1 MKIVYASQKPSI
13 ESMTQEGAIYG
24 GTSDDSFALIDTG
37 VVIFTGEALLKFSSL
52 AEQTGV
58 SNCTTRVI
66 ESLQQGVSSKAD
78 VEKQVLRIEL
88 YSDILLALGLVG
100 QTSSDISVYLK
111 RLNVPSLSGPPSSY
125 LSALPVIWD
134 TLREFSLHVIHV
146 VSGRFNHLGTTEEV
160 LQLLLQ
166 TVEAQKSSDESHGK
180 LSYFAEK
187 YNLRRAVRSIV
198 DSTDS
203 YGGVA
208 INSFASYATW
218 ASASLTEHSLLTT
231 SSLDENTILSH
242 VGSSLGCNLVVNT
255 NTMMQQVFLKEA
267 LTSQASPPSQ
277 KVSFS
282 QCALLVMN
290 IMDDV
295 KKGYETVFTKTG
307 VVMGSSWDKLFSISG
322 VTPDEI
328 WATDVPVADRALWN
342 AKLFS
347 KFRTLPSIL
356 ADGDSSSVEVLVN
369 DEYKVCS
376 KLTLTWLQDLKN
388 LER

>member
-1 MKIVYASQKPSI
+1 
-13 ESMTQEGAIYG
+13 MTQEGAIYG
-24 GTSDDSFALIDTG
+24 GPSDDSFALIDTG

-66 ESLQQGVSSKAD
+66 ESLQKGVSSKAD

-88 YSDILLALGLVG
+88 YSDILLALGLLG

-134 TLREFSLHVIHV
+134 TLWEISLHVIHV

-166 TVEAQKSSDESHGK
+166 TVEAQKPSDESQSHGK

-187 YNLRRAVRSIV
+187 YNLRRVVRSIV
-198 DSTDS
+198 DSTS
-203 YGGVA
+203 LHGGVV

-218 ASASLTEHSLLTT
+218 SSASLTEHSLLNAC
-231 SSLDENTILSH
+231 SIGDNAILSH
-242 VGSSLGCNLVVNT
+242 VGSSLGWNLVVNT

-267 LTSQASPPSQ
+267 LTSQSSLQSPT
-277 KVSFS
+277 VSFS

-295 KKGYETVFTKTG
+295 KKSYETVLNKTG
-307 VVMGSSWDKLFSISG
+307 VVMGSSWGKLFSVSG
-322 VTPDEI
+322 ITPDEI
-328 WATDVPVADRALWN
+328 WATDIPAADRALWN

-347 KFRTLPSIL
+347 KFRALPSIL
-356 ADGDSSSVEVLVN
+356 GDGDIISVEVLVRG
-369 DEYKVCS
+369 EYKVCS

-388 LER
+388 LDE

>member
-1 MKIVYASQKPSI
+1 
-13 ESMTQEGAIYG
+13 MTQEGAIYG
-24 GTSDDSFALIDTG
+24 GPSDNSFALIDTG
-37 VVIFTGEALLKFSSL
+37 VVIFTGEALLTFSSL
-52 AEQTGV
+52 AELTGV

-66 ESLQQGVSSKAD
+66 ESLQKGLSSKAD

-88 YSDILLALGLVG
+88 YSDILQALGLLG

-111 RLNVPSLSGPPSSY
+111 RLNVPSLTGPPSSY
-125 LSALPVIWD
+125 LSALPVIWN
-134 TLREFSLHVIHV
+134 TLREISLHVIHV

-166 TVEAQKSSDESHGK
+166 TIEAQKPSDESHGK

-187 YNLRRAVRSIV
+187 YNLRRVVQSTV
-198 DSTDS
+198 DSTS
-203 YGGVA
+203 LHGGVA

-218 ASASLTEHSLLTT
+218 SSASLTEHSLL
-231 SSLDENTILSH
+231 SACSLGDNAILSH
-242 VGSSLGCNLVVNT
+242 VGSSLGCNLVVNM

-267 LTSQASPPSQ
+267 FTPQSSLQSQT
-277 KVSFS
+277 VSFS

-295 KKGYETVFTKTG
+295 KKGYETVLKKTG
-307 VVMGSSWDKLFSISG
+307 VVMGSSWEKLFSVSG

-328 WATDVPVADRALWN
+328 WATDIPVADRALWN

-347 KFRTLPSIL
+347 KFRALPSIL
-356 ADGDSSSVEVLVN
+356 EDGDSSSVEVLVRGS
-369 DEYKVCS
+369 YKVCS

-388 LER
+388 LDG